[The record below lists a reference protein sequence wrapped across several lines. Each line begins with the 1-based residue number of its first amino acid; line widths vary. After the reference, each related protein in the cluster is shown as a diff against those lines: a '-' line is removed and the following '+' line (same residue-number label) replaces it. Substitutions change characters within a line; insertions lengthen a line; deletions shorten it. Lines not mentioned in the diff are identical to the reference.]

1 MSKTEIHKL
10 FIAGVESLG
19 LKDNAKLAELIDT
32 LLAPKNAGAKLDLS
46 TVTKKNAEGKITEI
60 LCAKSGKW
68 LPADAL
74 NFYKQNNGKGIIG
87 IDGESLH
94 RTSFAGNKVFTEHN
108 KATKATK
115 EAILEDLASGKI
127 DPAAIG
133 DLQKKLKA
141 ANDAKPDYSKVVAV
155 KPTPAV

>member
-1 MSKTEIHKL
+1 MTKTELHTT
-10 FIAGVESLG
+10 FIAGVAKIG
-19 LKDNAKLAELIDT
+19 LKDNKALADLIES

-87 IDGESLH
+87 TDGESLH
-94 RTSFAGNKVFTEHN
+94 RTSFAGNKAFVEHN

-141 ANDAKPDYSKVVAV
+141 ANDAKPDYSKVVAA
-155 KPTPAV
+155 TPAV